1 MKINEL
7 ITTLEEKHIKEAG
20 GFDVE
25 SDTIAKLQKNFPSW
39 KLGMPHPESNEPTM
53 TKQELIKFGIVDPKN
68 LKNIDPQA
76 DPRYFGADGQE
87 RKAANKRAK
96 DTFGDRP
103 VAFSKSPTDYLTQSE
118 WDYKY
123 GRTHNPDGSPKSI
136 NPKNSENNPQALKNK
151 QIKNKKLN
159 STDVKDLDK
168 TIILFKT
175 PGKFDAFSGIGSVKD
190 VGVSTLQQNYK
201 KLGAEKNKGILERY
215 FIDQA
220 HTVYGFVDSFRDK
233 DVKIIDDENIEG
245 IVYTGADKV
254 KKGQANK
261 LVPGQDKLPDTEGLS
276 ADYKNSIINYY
287 KKLHKFYKP
296 YFDQLTS
303 NDPSF
308 MDQRK
313 WELQNYKPEADTK
326 VEGIAR
332 IPQSLNMVI
341 GIKNRLAG
349 LGYYTKDLYMP
360 DFGSTS
366 SDLDS
371 ELKFV
376 TIEPAKQVQVPD
388 DADIERP
395 KPKPKSKKSNPQQ
408 QELPLN
414 DPEVKPKKKK
424 ADVVPIQTGYPE
436 FGQKASNES
445 IFRKALKENQP
456 IRTDLE
462 DIPELNPQTVQIV
475 NPELA
480 NDDTVVPRPAD
491 PESGERGAPSKV
503 ARGDGL
509 GWDNFTD
516 ETKKNWE
523 KMYGGK
529 YPTPTKA
536 GLSEKEPGQSPNSD
550 KSVKKRFFAIVSQ
563 DGVLYVQDEKDKRWY
578 PSQND
583 LLYARAIERLYG
595 LEIIDHEQGIFKG
608 AMNVGTVLKRMW
620 KGGGNM
626 INQLM
631 NKQGKPYDPGKTK
644 PDYFDK

>member
-1 MKINEL
+1 MLEVSKGSKSLKMKINEL

-53 TKQELIKFGIVDPKN
+53 TKQELVKFGVVDPKN
-68 LKNIDPQA
+68 PKNIDPQA
-76 DPRYFGADGQE
+76 DPRYFGADGQQ

-96 DTFGDRP
+96 DKFGDRP
-103 VAFSKSPTDYLTQSE
+103 VTFSKSSADYLTQAE

-123 GRTHNPDGSPKSI
+123 SRTHNPDGSPKKV

-190 VGVSTLQQNYK
+190 VGVTTLQQNYATF
-201 KLGAEKNKGILERY
+201 GAEKNKGILERY

-254 KKGQANK
+254 KKGQADK
-261 LVPGQDKLPDTEGLS
+261 LVPGQDKLPGTQGLS

-287 KKLHKFYKP
+287 TKLHKFYKP
-296 YFDQLTS
+296 YYDQLAS

-308 MDQRK
+308 MDQTK
-313 WELQNYKPEADTK
+313 WELQNYKPEEDTRVK
-326 VEGIAR
+326 GIKR

-341 GIKNRLAG
+341 AIKRRLAG
-349 LGYYTKDLYMP
+349 LGYFSNDLYMP

-366 SDLDS
+366 SDIDS

-376 TIEPAKQVQVPD
+376 TIEPAKRVQVPD
-388 DADIERP
+388 DADIGPAP
-395 KPKPKSKKSNPQQ
+395 KFMSNT
-408 QELPLN
+408 
-414 DPEVKPKKKK
+414 DK
-424 ADVVPIQTGYPE
+424 
-436 FGQKASNES
+436 KASNES
-445 IFRKALKENQP
+445 VLRKALKENQP

-491 PESGERGAPSKV
+491 PESGERGAPSQV
-503 ARGDGL
+503 ARGKGI

-516 ETKKNWE
+516 TTKKNWE

-536 GLSEKEPGQSPNSD
+536 GLSEKEPGHQPNSD
-550 KSVKKRFFAIVSQ
+550 KSVKQRFFAIVSQ
-563 DGVLYVQDEKDKRWY
+563 DGVLYVQDEKDTLWY

-595 LEIIDHEQGIFKG
+595 LELIDHEQGIFKG

-620 KGGGNM
+620 KGGGNF
-626 INQLM
+626 IDKWM
-631 NKQGKPYDPGKTK
+631 NKQGKPYDPGNTK